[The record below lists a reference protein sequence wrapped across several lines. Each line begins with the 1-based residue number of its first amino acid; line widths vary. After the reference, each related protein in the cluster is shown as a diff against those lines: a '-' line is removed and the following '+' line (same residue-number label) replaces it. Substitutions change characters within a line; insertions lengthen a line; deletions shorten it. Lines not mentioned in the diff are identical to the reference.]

1 MLGRGQMCSAGGGF
15 SWGEAEAVRKGGAEG
30 ALQPTHFH
38 IAPHFKPPSSTPLLG
53 LRRLRAERGGPHPAH
68 SGQWGLWT
76 GPTNHGVAG
85 LKHG

>member
-53 LRRLRAERGGPHPAH
+53 LRRLRAERTQRAVGAMDRANKP
-68 SGQWGLWT
+68 WGCWAKARVMT
-76 GPTNHGVAG
+76 GV
-85 LKHG
+85 